1 MENLRRTRKPQ
12 QLAPA
17 PRRPLRAHSRRR
29 NRCQSPRLECC
40 IDRVAPPSAALLH
53 LSRGGSSRPGR
64 SQTVGPPEC
73 DSGRRR
79 GRRGDSASASKS
91 GSIRAEHRDAGS
103 CCGRVGAAR
112 VPAAMRRPLPL
123 GKRQP
128 GDRGAGR
135 PSVPS
140 VPTQDVI
147 VLARNRRPANW
158 RHCRDRRAAAVTNAA
173 TGQVLFA
180 KGIASSDDLGA
191 IATAT
196 RRSRRSARG
205 ARSDSPKSDH
215 PEPDSARSRRG
226 RFGARVERIHH
237 PARLWGTAGWSARP
251 ARARTPVTSS
261 ARWRRSH
268 SQLQYVT
275 ITADLPRPGVSV
287 SAASTVAAFSG
298 AVRLAGLRSRVCR
311 CSHGHRP
318 SGCDTEARDRRA
330 TLPQRHRREIGGSL
344 TPTPLRRA
352 YRLQRPCSVP
362 IVGAYVGSA

>member
-128 GDRGAGR
+128 GDRGRGR

-196 RRSRRSARG
+196 ARKPSRSAPTARRAAPRLRIHGPPIDWAAPLPAPLSASGLGTGLAHRFSFGPAGRRGRRRRSAVGLR
-205 ARSDSPKSDH
+205 RSASAGV
-215 PEPDSARSRRG
+215 SARCYDRPL
-226 RFGARVERIHH
+226 AR
-237 PARLWGTAGWSARP
+237 
-251 ARARTPVTSS
+251 
-261 ARWRRSH
+261 
-268 SQLQYVT
+268 
-275 ITADLPRPGVSV
+275 
-287 SAASTVAAFSG
+287 
-298 AVRLAGLRSRVCR
+298 
-311 CSHGHRP
+311 
-318 SGCDTEARDRRA
+318 
-330 TLPQRHRREIGGSL
+330 
-344 TPTPLRRA
+344 
-352 YRLQRPCSVP
+352 
-362 IVGAYVGSA
+362 

>member
-29 NRCQSPRLECC
+29 NRCQSPWLECC

-128 GDRGAGR
+128 GDRGRGR

-180 KGIASSDDLGA
+180 KGIASSHDLGA
-191 IATAT
+191 IAKAT
-196 RRSRRSARG
+196 SESRRSSCSG
-205 ARSDSPKSDH
+205 ARRTIAFVPAGVRRRRRARLRNATIWIVRASPAARSLR
-215 PEPDSARSRRG
+215 PIGASAR
-226 RFGARVERIHH
+226 APCQRVD
-237 PARLWGTAGWSARP
+237 AG
-251 ARARTPVTSS
+251 
-261 ARWRRSH
+261 
-268 SQLQYVT
+268 
-275 ITADLPRPGVSV
+275 
-287 SAASTVAAFSG
+287 SAA
-298 AVRLAGLRSRVCR
+298 
-311 CSHGHRP
+311 
-318 SGCDTEARDRRA
+318 
-330 TLPQRHRREIGGSL
+330 
-344 TPTPLRRA
+344 
-352 YRLQRPCSVP
+352 
-362 IVGAYVGSA
+362 